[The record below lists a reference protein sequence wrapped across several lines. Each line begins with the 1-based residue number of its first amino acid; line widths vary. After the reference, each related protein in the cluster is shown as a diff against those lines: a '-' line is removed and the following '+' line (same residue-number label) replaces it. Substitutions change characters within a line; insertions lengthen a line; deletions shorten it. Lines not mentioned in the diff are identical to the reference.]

1 MIAWFAQVPL
11 VVLTAAVF
19 LALYLAVV
27 LILVVLLVVR
37 RRGHDATLGPLSP
50 GLMAPLGLIFGLLVG
65 FLVADVWADRA
76 RAASAV
82 SQEASALR
90 DIDLLAGAFPASQP
104 QVRQLLREQID
115 NYVATEWPQ
124 MAAGQAT
131 LVVAP
136 AQLVQAQS
144 LVLSLPVATDG
155 QRVAQNQLVETIDR
169 ALEAR
174 RARLALSNSA
184 IDGLRLTA
192 LYLVAVTTLAAM
204 GCVQAD
210 RLRRAATA
218 MALLATAM
226 AIALTLLVAEAAPFA
241 GYFAIAPELLLQIR
255 PSG

>member
-1 MIAWFAQVPL
+1 
-11 VVLTAAVF
+11 VLWAA
-19 LALYLAVV
+19 
-27 LILVVLLVVR
+27 R
-37 RRGHDATLGPLSP
+37 RRGHEAALGPLSP

-90 DIDLLAGAFPASQP
+90 DVDLLAGAFPAVQP
-104 QVRQLLREQID
+104 QVRGLLRDQVDE
-115 NYVATEWPQ
+115 YVTTEWPQ
-124 MAAGQAT
+124 MSAGQAT

-136 AQLVQAQS
+136 AKLVQLQG
-144 LVLSLPVATDG
+144 LVLGLPIATDG
-155 QRVAQNQLVETIDR
+155 QRVAQNQLVVSIDR

-184 IDGLRLTA
+184 IDPFRLTA
-192 LYLVAVTTLAAM
+192 LFLVAVTTLAAM

-226 AIALTLLVAEAAPFA
+226 AIALTLLVAQAAPFA
-241 GYFAIAPELLLQIR
+241 GYFAINPDLLLQVR
-255 PSG
+255 PAP

>member
-124 MAAGQAT
+124 MSAGQAT

-136 AQLVQAQS
+136 AQLVQAHS
-144 LVLSLPVATDG
+144 LVLSLPIATDG

-169 ALEAR
+169 ATGGSARALGVEQLRHRRPPAHGVVPGRGDDPRRDGMRAGGPAAASGHRHGPPRHGDGHRVDAAR
-174 RARLALSNSA
+174 RRGGALR
-184 IDGLRLTA
+184 GLLR
-192 LYLVAVTTLAAM
+192 
-204 GCVQAD
+204 D
-210 RLRRAATA
+210 R
-218 MALLATAM
+218 
-226 AIALTLLVAEAAPFA
+226 P
-241 GYFAIAPELLLQIR
+241 
-255 PSG
+255 